1 MKNFATILLLCSM
14 CYVGSAQPAAPADGS
29 RMTDRAKAMTRQMAE
44 KLPLSEGQY
53 VKVRQLNLRLLTET
67 ADVRKQ
73 FADDATALDEA
84 LANVQMRYEWD
95 LATILRPRQMA
106 LYDQSKMSMTAVN
119 LQ

>member
-14 CYVGSAQPAAPADGS
+14 CYAGSAQAAAPADGT
-29 RMTDRAKAMTRQMAE
+29 RMNERAKAMTRQMAE

-67 ADVRKQ
+67 AELRKQ
-73 FADDATALDEA
+73 LANDATALDEA

-106 LYDQSKMSMTAVN
+106 LYDQTKLSMTALN